1 MDHVIMGG
9 HCQSCLRECSIAHN
23 DMYKEVRV
31 VVDMRV
37 SSAMVGLQ
45 KVGDCLIPLE

>member
-1 MDHVIMGG
+1 MGG
-9 HCQSCLRECSIAHN
+9 HCQCCLRECSIAHN

-37 SSAMVGLQ
+37 SSTMVGLQ